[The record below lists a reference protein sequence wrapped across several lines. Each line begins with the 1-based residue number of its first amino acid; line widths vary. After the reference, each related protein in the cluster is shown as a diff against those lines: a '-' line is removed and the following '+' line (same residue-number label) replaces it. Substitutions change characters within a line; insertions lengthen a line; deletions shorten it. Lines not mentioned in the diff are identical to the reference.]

1 MSSNDFSIDVMIGSC
16 WIQRPWLVRRSW
28 CLYGWRQCLPC
39 WTHSL
44 TGIKDFF
51 ITITIKQNTCTVWGI
66 WSVVAHYSSL
76 LDDLIWI
83 LFPVLHLTPV
93 CFPAFYWLGFVPCST
108 LCCSVSL
115 VSSLLDELLLIL
127 CLCYSVLRP
136 VLVSVVL
143 DGNSGPSIRPIMSV
157 IADLPCGCRPQF
169 TPPSSRS
176 KSSESKGS
184 VLFQ

>member
-1 MSSNDFSIDVMIGSC
+1 MSSNDFSIDVMNGSC

-39 WTHSL
+39 WTHWL

-127 CLCYSVLRP
+127 CP
-136 VLVSVVL
+136 VLQCPEAGPGVCGPGRELWSLHTPHHVSH
-143 DGNSGPSIRPIMSV
+143 
-157 IADLPCGCRPQF
+157 CRPALWVS
-169 TPPSSRS
+169 TPVHSSLLQVQKFR
-176 KSSESKGS
+176 E
-184 VLFQ
+184 